1 MLPSNRSSHR
11 WCSIKKVFL
20 KTSQNLQKK
29 NLCQS
34 LSFNK
39 VGGLRPATLHRRFP
53 VNFTKFS
60 RTSFLQNTSGQLHL
74 K

>member
-1 MLPSNRSSHR
+1 MVLY
-11 WCSIKKVFL
+11 KKGFL
-20 KTSQNLQKK
+20 KNFVKFTEK